1 MGPDLGDVD
10 LAKFQR
16 GIQNAIRDAR
26 RDGVGIGELRS
37 IIKHAIPST
46 ILTAG
51 AGATVYKITA
61 NQNKKLKAELKKAI
75 HRADA
80 PTKKEYMKAV
90 DPKTPPETARADKS
104 FEDFMSGK
112 KGSLGFK
119 KGGIIKTGHKD
130 YRKGGIFY

>member
-1 MGPDLGDVD
+1 MADKKKKVV
-10 LAKFQR
+10 KK
-16 GIQNAIRDAR
+16 
-26 RDGVGIGELRS
+26 VGKVFS
-37 IIKHAIPST
+37 
-46 ILTAG
+46 
-51 AGATVYKITA
+51 
-61 NQNKKLKAELKKAI
+61 AI